1 MEGPHALARGGDTNA
16 MATQQRS
23 SAVYIGMW
31 MVRLHLAQ
39 YCITG
44 KYPTWLH
51 RLAGLA
57 METADATNHGHQHG
71 SMNSKTCHCIPCRP
85 TMHRSI
91 GLLIGIQA
99 TVTLFRT
106 LANRWILWVAD
117 RLEERQRVIAASSN
131 DNKSLPTLASSSL
144 FHSSTETEQQQQQA
158 GVPASATTTCSICRM
173 DRLHPAAPS
182 SCGHVFCWSCLIQW
196 VSTVRPECPLC
207 RSPCRPQD
215 IIALYDYGLPHSS
228 DG

>member
-1 MEGPHALARGGDTNA
+1 
-16 MATQQRS
+16 
-23 SAVYIGMW
+23 MW
-31 MVRLHLAQ
+31 MIRLHLAQ

-44 KYPTWLH
+44 KYPTWFH

-57 METADATNHGHQHG
+57 METADATNHGHHQHG
-71 SMNSKTCHCIPCRP
+71 SMHRKTSHDINCRP
-85 TMHRSI
+85 TMHRSV

-99 TVTLFRT
+99 AVTVFRT

-117 RLEERQRVIAASSN
+117 RLEERQRVMAAATSN
-131 DNKSLPTLASSSL
+131 DDKKSLPVLASSSL
-144 FHSSTETEQQQQQA
+144 FHSSTETEQQQQA
-158 GVPASATTTCSICRM
+158 GVPVSATTTCAICRM

-182 SCGHVFCWSCLIQW
+182 SCGHVFCWNCLIQW

-215 IIALYDYGLPHSS
+215 MIALYDYGLPHSL